1 MRPAQAIHNWQAD
14 QKGDPGRQ
22 DEKPQYISAFKAL
35 SGYVK
40 PHRWA
45 LAGVMV
51 CTVVAILSELLQ
63 PYLMKIAID
72 DNLLAGKND
81 FRGLLLICA
90 VYLGL
95 SVSSFVFAYLQN
107 NLLQQIGQSIV
118 ARIRKQ
124 LFGHIMKQS
133 MGYFDR
139 MSSGSLI
146 THVSSD
152 TEALN
157 QFFSQVLLSL
167 FRDGLTLLFILVL
180 MFQLDT
186 TLALY
191 SLVLLPVIFLIAI
204 AFRSFMRTTYQLART
219 RLSRMVAFVAE
230 NLSGMGLIQAFH
242 QQKEQERQFDE
253 RNALYFRAN
262 LREIRTNV
270 LFGRTF
276 DILSNLAIAL
286 VTWIGG
292 FAVLGK
298 QLEFGVLYAFITYI
312 RQFFQPINTITQQ
325 WNTLQSAT
333 VAVSRIW
340 TIFGTEPE
348 ITDKTEDAP
357 RSAERAVT
365 RKLMTL
371 TTEGSQGASEE
382 AQPLGSVRGEI
393 DFEHISF
400 SYEEGIPIIQG
411 LDLHINPGEMIGVVG
426 TTGAGKS
433 SLISLLCRFYD
444 VKEGSIRIDGTD
456 VRDIPQATLHR
467 LIGLV
472 QQEPYLYSGSIVDNV
487 RMFDESISREDV
499 MRACEFVGADA
510 IVQKL
515 PDGYDTRLSERGS
528 GLSAGERQL
537 ISFARIIVF
546 KPKVLILDE
555 ASANLDSQT
564 EQLIQHALSIV
575 SKQRT
580 TIVIAHRLST
590 IMQADR
596 IIVMSHGEIVEQG
609 SHQELIELG
618 GQYRELY
625 EHSQGQQ
632 AG

>member
-1 MRPAQAIHNWQAD
+1 MRPAQAIHNWQTD
-14 QKGDPGRQ
+14 QKADPNLPEQ
-22 DEKPQYISAFKAL
+22 KPQYVSAFRAL
-35 SGYVK
+35 SGYVR
-40 PHRWA
+40 PHIWA
-45 LAGVMV
+45 FIGVFC
-51 CTVVAILSELLQ
+51 CTLIAILSDLLQ
-63 PYLMKIAID
+63 PFLMKIAID

-81 FRGLLLICA
+81 YKGLLTICA

-95 SVSSFVFAYLQN
+95 SVSSLLFTYLQS
-107 NLLQQIGQSIV
+107 NLLQHIGQSIV
-118 ARIRKQ
+118 ARVRKQ

-133 MGYFDR
+133 MRYFDR

-157 QFFSQVLLSL
+157 QFFNQVLLSL
-167 FRDGLTLLFILVL
+167 FRDGLTLIFIIVM

-191 SLVLLPVIFLIAI
+191 CLILLPIIWLIAI
-204 AFRSFMRTTYQLART
+204 AFRSYMRTTYQIART

-230 NLSGMGLIQAFH
+230 NLSGMNVVQVFH
-242 QQKEQERQFDE
+242 QQKEQEKQFNE
-253 RNALYFRAN
+253 RNSLYFQAN
-262 LREIRTNV
+262 IREIRTNV
-270 LFGRTF
+270 VFGRTF
-276 DILSNLAIAL
+276 EILSNLSIAF

-292 FAVLGK
+292 NAVLG
-298 QLEFGVLYAFITYI
+298 QNLEFGVLYAFIAYI

-333 VAVSRIW
+333 VAITRIW
-340 TIFGTEPE
+340 TVFANKPDIMDRKLDDADSHKFEPE
-348 ITDKTEDAP
+348 KKESQYAAADLSDADAGLSLEQVKG
-357 RSAERAVT
+357 R
-365 RKLMTL
+365 
-371 TTEGSQGASEE
+371 
-382 AQPLGSVRGEI
+382 I
-393 DFEHISF
+393 DFDDISF
-400 SYEEGIPIIQG
+400 SYEEGIPIIRH
-411 LDLHINPGEMIGVVG
+411 LDLHIKPGELIGVVG

-444 VKEGSIRIDGTD
+444 VKEGSIQIDGAD

-467 LIGLV
+467 VVGLV
-472 QQEPYLYSGSIVDNV
+472 QQEPYLYSGSIIDNV
-487 RMFDESISREDV
+487 RMFDETISREEV
-499 MRACEFVGADA
+499 IRACEFVGADT
-510 IVQKL
+510 IIKKL
-515 PDGYDTRLSERGS
+515 RNGYDALLSERGS

-555 ASANLDSQT
+555 ASANLDSHT
-564 EQLIQHALSIV
+564 EQLIQNALHIV
-575 SKQRT
+575 SQNRT

-609 SHQELIELG
+609 NHQQLLEHDG
-618 GQYRELY
+618 HYRELY
-625 EHSQGQQ
+625 EHSQGHV
-632 AG
+632 AV

>member
-1 MRPAQAIHNWQAD
+1 MD
-14 QKGDPGRQ
+14 QKADLNMPEQ
-22 DEKPQYISAFKAL
+22 KPQYVSAFRAL
-35 SGYVK
+35 SVYIK
-40 PHRWA
+40 PHRWSFIA
-45 LAGVMV
+45 VFC
-51 CTVVAILSELLQ
+51 CTLIAILTELLQ

-81 FRGLLLICA
+81 YRGLIVIA
-90 VYLGL
+90 VIYLGL
-95 SVSSFVFAYLQN
+95 SLSTLVFSYIQN
-107 NLLQQIGQSIV
+107 NLLQNVGQSIV

-124 LFGHIMKQS
+124 LFDHIMKQS

-139 MSSGSLI
+139 TSSGSLI

-157 QFFSQVLLSL
+157 QFFNQVLLSL
-167 FRDGLTLLFILVL
+167 FRDGLTLIFILVM

-191 SLVLLPVIFLIAI
+191 CLILLPIISIIAI
-204 AFRSFMRTTYQLART
+204 AFRSFMRSTYQLART

-230 NLSGMGLIQAFH
+230 NLSGMHLIQAFH
-242 QQKEQERQFDE
+242 QQKEQERQFNE
-253 RNALYFRAN
+253 RNGLYFKAN

-270 LFGRTF
+270 VFGRTF
-276 DILSNLAIAL
+276 DILSNLSIAF

-292 FAVLGK
+292 RAVLG
-298 QLEFGVLYAFITYI
+298 QDLEFGVLYAFITYI

-333 VAVSRIW
+333 VAVTRIW
-340 TIFGTEPE
+340 SVFESKPEVTDREEEEASEP
-348 ITDKTEDAP
+348 
-357 RSAERAVT
+357 RAKKDDEL
-365 RKLMTL
+365 RQMTL
-371 TTEGSQGASEE
+371 TTE
-382 AQPLGSVRGEI
+382 RGEDASASLQSLDGVKGDI
-393 DFEHISF
+393 EFEHISF
-400 SYEEGIPIIQG
+400 NYEEGVPIIRG
-411 LDLHINPGEMIGVVG
+411 LDLHIHAGEMIGVVG

-456 VRDIPQATLHR
+456 VRDIPQSTLHR

-472 QQEPYLYSGSIVDNV
+472 QQEPYLYSGSIVDNI
-487 RMFDESISREDV
+487 RMFDESITREEV
-499 MRACEFVGADA
+499 IAACEFVGADA
-510 IVQKL
+510 IIAKL
-515 PDGYDTRLSERGS
+515 PGGYDTKLSERGS

-555 ASANLDSQT
+555 ASANLDSHT
-564 EQLIQHALSIV
+564 EQLIQQALHVV
-575 SKQRT
+575 SQERT

-596 IIVMSHGEIVEQG
+596 IIVMSQGEIVEQG
-609 SHQELIELG
+609 NHQELIELG
-618 GQYRELY
+618 GQYCELY
-625 EHSQGQQ
+625 EHSQGLS
-632 AG
+632 AS

>member
-1 MRPAQAIHNWQAD
+1 MRPAQAIHNWQTD
-14 QKGDPGRQ
+14 QKADPNLPEQ
-22 DEKPQYISAFKAL
+22 KPQYVSAFRAL
-35 SGYVK
+35 SGYVR
-40 PHRWA
+40 PHIWA
-45 LAGVMV
+45 FIGVFC
-51 CTVVAILSELLQ
+51 CTLIAILSDLLQ
-63 PYLMKIAID
+63 PFLMKIAID
-72 DNLLAGKND
+72 DNLLAGRND
-81 FRGLLLICA
+81 YKGLLTICA

-95 SVSSFVFAYLQN
+95 SLSSLLFTYLQS
-107 NLLQQIGQSIV
+107 NLLQHIGQSIV
-118 ARIRKQ
+118 ARVRKQ

-133 MGYFDR
+133 MRYFDR

-167 FRDGLTLLFILVL
+167 FRDGLTLLFIIVM

-191 SLVLLPVIFLIAI
+191 CLILLPIISLIAI

-219 RLSRMVAFVAE
+219 RLSRLVAFVAE
-230 NLSGMGLIQAFH
+230 NLSGMNLVQVFH
-242 QQKEQERQFDE
+242 QQKEQEKQFNE
-253 RNALYFRAN
+253 RNGLYFQAN
-262 LREIRTNV
+262 IREIRTNV
-270 LFGRTF
+270 VFGRTF
-276 DILSNLAIAL
+276 DILSNLSIAF

-292 FAVLGK
+292 NAVLG
-298 QLEFGVLYAFITYI
+298 QNLEFGVLYAFITYI

-333 VAVSRIW
+333 VAITRIW
-340 TIFGTEPE
+340 SVFANKPD
-348 ITDKTEDAP
+348 ITDRKPEHAETQYSEDDW
-357 RSAERAVT
+357 
-365 RKLMTL
+365 
-371 TTEGSQGASEE
+371 EGPQAS
-382 AQPLGSVRGEI
+382 LSIDRVKGRI
-393 DFEHISF
+393 DFDDISF
-400 SYEEGIPIIQG
+400 SYEEGVPIIRN
-411 LDLHINPGEMIGVVG
+411 LDLHINPGELIGVVG

-444 VKEGSIRIDGTD
+444 VREGSIQIDGTD

-467 LIGLV
+467 LVGLV
-472 QQEPYLYSGSIVDNV
+472 QQEPYLYSGSIIDNV
-487 RMFDESISREDV
+487 RMFDDTISREEV
-499 MRACEFVGADA
+499 IQACEFVGANS
-510 IVQKL
+510 IIQKL
-515 PDGYDTRLSERGS
+515 KDGYDTKLSERGS

-555 ASANLDSQT
+555 ASANLDSHT
-564 EQLIQHALSIV
+564 EQLIQNALHVV
-575 SKQRT
+575 SQNRT

-609 SHQELIELG
+609 NHQQLLEQEGHYL
-618 GQYRELY
+618 ELY
-625 EHSQGQQ
+625 QHSQGNI
-632 AG
+632 AV